1 MSSKI
6 KSFLHVPLSVLFC
19 ALFAAGFF
27 SCAALDS
34 PDDSSC
40 GAVYEIKGTLLAEG
54 AFPADFTAAQNST
67 GLSENAR
74 SGSAGIKGSVYYT
87 VKAVNTKTSSEYK
100 GAVSGSSFSV
110 KVPKGSWNV
119 LAEGFSDEGKSVQIL
134 KGSAEVSVDDDYSV
148 KSGIEV
154 AMSPLTD
161 GAGDI
166 LLKIQK
172 TADSGIKSFRARLE
186 KLGGGEPVSPESIEI
201 DFPSDSDFANFKK
214 DKIDSGTYT
223 LHLEFYSEAG
233 CAGNLLFYAQE
244 TVNVFKNLTT
254 DTWRGNSSFLKN
266 GNFAVSKENVDTF
279 SMTTFFVQGT
289 DGTYTPAAAAADS
302 NSGTYFAPLRTVQAA
317 VDKIE
322 SLNDG
327 TSSYTVMVDGNF
339 TAEAK
344 DVRWPSSDFTE
355 AFVVIEPS
363 KELNV
368 TIRGISQNS
377 PAVLNVDSNGRVFF
391 IGGNASVTLERLKV
405 SKGSCID
412 NGGGIFCNGNL
423 NLNYCTIED
432 NQAGENGGGILC
444 SGDLNLNYCTF
455 KGNRSEANG
464 GAICFEGNSLN
475 ISGGEVTNNSG
486 GSSGGGIYC
495 SGKSS
500 IMNCNF
506 EDNSA
511 EASFG
516 GAIYFVAKS
525 DGPAVTNDMS
535 DCEIKNN
542 KANNSSGGAI
552 ACGKKVSLNLFN
564 GKVSGNRTNSG
575 GAIYFGGGEGTILS
589 IKDGFFSDNTST
601 LGVGGAISI
610 DKYGKLQ
617 LGGSVTIEKKD
628 DVNDN
633 DIYLATD
640 KTIEIIGKL
649 SPENSDYTARLSIQ
663 DCNIGRRPLVG
674 SDGNN
679 TLTEDDY
686 SKFLIS
692 DPTNEGWHINKYG
705 YLTKPVSITGFN
717 GDWIPEIYT
726 DITVSSVAE
735 LKKFAELVSA
745 GNSMEKFT
753 INLTKDINTN
763 PYDFSGIGDGNK
775 PFSGTFNG
783 NGKTIKVEKLAK
795 VAKSIF
801 LNVKN
806 GTIKN
811 LKSDGEFTCSG
822 IVTEINN
829 GVVENCENSANITG
843 TGDGDIGGIVSQA
856 KNSSIIKCVNRGGV
870 TGGSYRM
877 SGILYYNIMGGICGY
892 MDGGNILD
900 CMNIGS
906 LSLVSNSSEILVGGI
921 IGKFIPSEKEDNG
934 VFNSINRGLVVPGQ
948 NSSARLVGGIIGATE
963 FGANSCAYVKNCL
976 TAELITGSAGYSGD
990 ILRVDSYDPEYTYEF
1005 GVSDCYFIENPF
1017 GVSDYQVLVY
1027 NFKICKVN
1035 SFSKSDS
1042 QFSTNRPLTV
1052 GSVTS
1057 SDLVDLLNAWVDEQN
1072 SSGGT
1077 YLKWKYTETTPV
1089 NLELVYEN

>member
-19 ALFAAGFF
+19 ALLAAGFF

-40 GAVYEIKGTLLAEG
+40 GAVYEIKGILLTEG
-54 AFPADFTAAQNST
+54 AFPADLTATQNST

-87 VKAVNTKTSSEYK
+87 VKAVNTKTSSEYN
-100 GAVSGSSFSV
+100 GTVSGSSFSV
-110 KVPKGSWNV
+110 KVPKGSWNI

-172 TADSGIKSFRARLE
+172 TADSGIKSFCARLE
-186 KLGGGEPVSPESIEI
+186 KLGGEPFSPESIEI
-201 DFPSDSDFANFKK
+201 NFPPDSDSANFEKN
-214 DKIDSGTYT
+214 KIDSGTYI
-223 LHLEFYSEAG
+223 LHLEFYSKAD
-233 CAGNLLFYAQE
+233 CSGNLLFYAQE

-254 DTWRGNSSFLKN
+254 DTWRGNSSYLKD
-266 GNFAVSKENVDTF
+266 GTFTVSKQNVDTF

-289 DGTYTPAAAAADS
+289 DGTYAPAAEAADS

-327 TSSYTVMVDGNF
+327 ISSYTVMVDGNF
-339 TAEAK
+339 TAEGG
-344 DVRWPSSDFTE
+344 DVREPSSDWIS
-355 AFVVIEPS
+355 AFVVIEPL

-368 TIRGISQNS
+368 TIRGISQDS
-377 PAVLNVDSNGRVFF
+377 PAVLNVNSNGRVFF

-405 SKGSCID
+405 SKGFCID

-432 NQAGENGGGILC
+432 NHAGGNGGGILC
-444 SGDLNLNYCTF
+444 SGDLNLNCCTF
-455 KGNRSEANG
+455 KNNRSEANG

-506 EDNSA
+506 EGNSA
-511 EASFG
+511 DKSFG

-542 KANNSSGGAI
+542 EANNSSGGAI
-552 ACGKKVSLNLFN
+552 ACGENVSLNLFN
-564 GKVSGNRTNSG
+564 GKVSGNITKSG
-575 GAIYFGGGEGTILS
+575 GAIDFKGGDESVLS
-589 IKDGFFSDNTST
+589 IRDGFFSDNKST
-601 LGVGGAISI
+601 GSAVGAISV
-610 DKYGKLQ
+610 DTKGKLQ
-617 LGGSVTIEKKD
+617 LGGSVTIKID
-628 DVNDN
+628 DVNHN

-640 KTIEIIGKL
+640 KPIEIIGKL
-649 SPENSDYTARLSIQ
+649 SPENSNYTARLSIE
-663 DCNIGRRPLVG
+663 DCKIGKRPLVG
-674 SDGNN
+674 SD
-679 TLTEDDY
+679 EDKLPEEDY

-692 DPTNEGWHINKYG
+692 DPTKDGWHINKYG
-705 YLTKPVSITGFN
+705 YLTRPVSINGFK
-717 GDWIPEIYT
+717 GDWNHEIYT
-726 DITVSSVAE
+726 DITVSNVEE
-735 LKKFAELVSA
+735 LNKFAELVNA

-753 INLTKDINTN
+753 INLMKDINTN
-763 PYDFSGIGDGNK
+763 TNTFFGIGDEDK

-783 NGKTIKVEKLAK
+783 NGKTIEVKRQDYIDSIMS
-795 VAKSIF
+795 SIF

-811 LKSDGEFTCSG
+811 LKSAGEFECSG
-822 IVTEINN
+822 IVKEINN
-829 GVVENCENSANITG
+829 GVVENCENYANITG
-843 TGDGDIGGIVSQA
+843 KGDIGGIVSQA
-856 KNSSIIKCVNRGGV
+856 TNSSIIKCVNRGVV
-870 TGGSYRM
+870 TGTYDGISSYF
-877 SGILYYNIMGGICGY
+877 SYYIVGGICGS

-900 CMNIGS
+900 CMNIGRIS
-906 LSLVSNSSEILVGGI
+906 FDSSVKEILVGGI

-934 VFNSINRGLVVPGQ
+934 VFNSINRGLVEPGK
-948 NSSARLVGGIIGATE
+948 NHSANTVGGIIGATE

-976 TAELITGSAGYSGD
+976 NAEFLTKSTSFSGD
-990 ILRVDSYDPEYTYEF
+990 ILCVDTYDSEYTYEF

-1017 GVSDYQVLVY
+1017 GVSSDGQVVVE

-1035 SFSKSDS
+1035 SFSQSDS
-1042 QFSTNRPLTV
+1042 QFSTNQPLTV
-1052 GSVTS
+1052 GAVTS
-1057 SDLVDLLNAWVDEQN
+1057 SDLVELLNAWVDEQN

-1077 YLKWKYTETTPV
+1077 YLRWKYTDDSPV
-1089 NLELVYEN
+1089 KLELVYEN

>member
-19 ALFAAGFF
+19 ALLAAGFF

-40 GAVYEIKGTLLAEG
+40 GAVYEIKGILLTEG
-54 AFPADFTAAQNST
+54 AFPADLTAAQNST

-87 VKAVNTKTSSEYK
+87 VKAVNTKTSSEYN
-100 GAVSGSSFSV
+100 GTVSDSSFSV
-110 KVPKGSWNV
+110 KVPKGSWNI

-134 KGSAEVSVDDDYSV
+134 KGSAEVSVDDDYSA

-166 LLKIQK
+166 LLEIKK
-172 TADSGIKSFRARLE
+172 TAESGIKSFRARLE
-186 KLGGGEPVSPESIEI
+186 KLGGGESVSPESIEI
-201 DFPSDSDFANFKK
+201 NFPSDSDFANFKK
-214 DKIDSGTYT
+214 EEIDSGTYI
-223 LHLEFYSEAG
+223 LHLEFYSKAG
-233 CAGNLLFYAQE
+233 CTGNLLFYAQE

-254 DTWRGNSSFLKN
+254 DTWRGNSSYLKN
-266 GNFAVSKENVDTF
+266 GTFTVAKQNVDTF

-289 DGTYTPAAAAADS
+289 DGTYKPAAAAADS

-327 TSSYTVMVDGNF
+327 TSFYTVMVDGNF
-339 TAEAK
+339 TAEAE
-344 DVRWPSSDFTE
+344 DVKFASDDNA
-355 AFVVIEPS
+355 AFVVIEPL
-363 KELNV
+363 ENLNV
-368 TIRGISQNS
+368 TIRSISQES
-377 PAVLNVDSNGRVFF
+377 QAVLNVDFKGRVFF
-391 IGGNASVTLERLKV
+391 IGGNASVTLESLEV
-405 SKGSCID
+405 SNGSCIA

-423 NLNYCTIED
+423 NLNYCT
-432 NQAGENGGGILC
+432 
-444 SGDLNLNYCTF
+444 F
-455 KGNRSEANG
+455 KDNRSEANG

-486 GSSGGGIYC
+486 GSAGGGIYC

-506 EDNSA
+506 EGNSA

-525 DGPAVTNDMS
+525 DGPAVTNDMR

-542 KANNSSGGAI
+542 KADNSSGGAI
-552 ACGKKVSLNLFN
+552 ACGENVSLNLFN

-575 GAIYFGGGEGTILS
+575 GAIYFGGGKETILS
-589 IKDGFFSDNTST
+589 IRDGFFSENKST
-601 LGVGGAISI
+601 LGAGGAISI
-610 DKYGKLQ
+610 DKDGKLQ
-617 LGGSVTIEKKD
+617 LGGSVTIEIKN

-640 KTIEIIGKL
+640 KSIEIIGKL
-649 SPENSDYTARLSIQ
+649 SPENSNYTARLSIPV
-663 DCNIGRRPLVG
+663 CNIGSQPLVG
-674 SDGNN
+674 GDGYK
-679 TLTEDDY
+679 LTEDDY

-705 YLTKPVSITGFN
+705 YLTKPVSITEFN
-717 GDWIPEIYT
+717 EGWNHEIYT
-726 DITVSSVAE
+726 DITVSNVAE
-735 LKKFAELVSA
+735 LKKFADLVSA

-753 INLTKDINTN
+753 INLTEDINTN
-763 PYDFSGIGDGNK
+763 TNTFFGVGDVDK

-783 NGKTIKVEKLAK
+783 NGKTIELKRQTYLDLIIS
-795 VAKSIF
+795 SIF

-811 LKSDGEFTCSG
+811 LKSAGEFKCSG
-822 IVTEINN
+822 IVKEINN
-829 GVVENCENSANITG
+829 GVVENCENYANIKG
-843 TGDGDIGGIVSQA
+843 EDYIGGIVSQA
-856 KNSSIIKCVNRGGV
+856 TNSSIIKCVNRGVVIGEKDS
-870 TGGSYRM
+870 TLSIFSY
-877 SGILYYNIMGGICGY
+877 SIMGGICGS

-900 CMNIGS
+900 CMNIGR
-906 LSLVSNSSEILVGGI
+906 LSINSGGAKKILAGGI

-934 VFNSINRGLVVPGQ
+934 VFNSINRGLLVPGQ
-948 NSSARLVGGIIGATE
+948 NIYPDRVGGIIGATQL
-963 FGANSCAYVKNCL
+963 GANSCAYVKNCL
-976 TAELITGSAGYSGD
+976 TAEVITGSADYFSGD
-990 ILRVDSYDPEYTYEF
+990 ILCVDSYDPEYTYEF

-1052 GSVTS
+1052 GNETS
-1057 SDLVDLLNAWVDEQN
+1057 RNLVDLLNAWVDEQN
-1072 SSGGT
+1072 SFGGT
-1077 YLKWKYTETTPV
+1077 YLRWKYTDDSPV

>member
-19 ALFAAGFF
+19 ALLAAGFF

-54 AFPADFTAAQNST
+54 AFPADLTAAQNST

-100 GAVSGSSFSV
+100 GTVSGSSFSV
-110 KVPKGSWNV
+110 KVPKGSWNI

-134 KGSAEVSVDDDYSV
+134 KGSAVVSVDDDYSV
-148 KSGIEV
+148 KNGIEV

-166 LLKIQK
+166 LLEIQK
-172 TADSGIKSFRARLE
+172 TAESGIKSFRARLE
-186 KLGGGEPVSPESIEI
+186 KLGGEPVSSEQI
-201 DFPSDSDFANFKK
+201 DFLLDSDSANFKK
-214 DKIDSGTYT
+214 EEIDSGTYI
-223 LHLEFYSEAG
+223 LHLEFYSEEG

-254 DTWRGNSSFLKN
+254 DTWHGNSSYLKD
-266 GNFAVSKENVDTF
+266 GTFTVSKENVDTF

-289 DGTYTPAAAAADS
+289 GGTYTPAAAAADS

-322 SLNDG
+322 SINDG

-344 DVRWPSSDFTE
+344 DVSWTSDGNE

-363 KELNV
+363 KELSV
-368 TIRGISQNS
+368 TIRSISQDP
-377 PAVLNVDSNGRVFF
+377 PAVLNANNTDARVFF
-391 IGGNASVTLERLKV
+391 IGGNASVTLESLKV

-432 NQAGENGGGILC
+432 NRAGGNGGGIFC
-444 SGDLNLNYCTF
+444 SGDLNLNCCTF
-455 KGNRSEANG
+455 KNNRSEANG

-475 ISGGEVTNNSG
+475 ISGGELTNNSG
-486 GSSGGGIYC
+486 GSCGGGIYC

-506 EDNSA
+506 EGNSA
-511 EASFG
+511 DESFG

-525 DGPAVTNDMS
+525 DGSAVTNDMR

-542 KANNSSGGAI
+542 NANNSSGGAI
-552 ACGKKVSLNLFN
+552 ACGKNVSLKLSN
-564 GKVSGNRTNSG
+564 GKVSGNITKAG
-575 GAIYFGGGEGTILS
+575 GAIDFKGGDESVLS
-589 IKDGFFSDNTST
+589 IRDGFFSDNKST
-601 LGVGGAISI
+601 ASAVGAISI
-610 DKYGKLQ
+610 DKDGKLQ
-617 LGGSVTIEKKD
+617 LGGSVTIKID
-628 DVNDN
+628 DGNHN

-640 KTIEIIGKL
+640 EPIEIIGKL

-663 DCNIGRRPLVG
+663 DCKIGKRPLVG
-674 SDGNN
+674 SE
-679 TLTEDDY
+679 LTEEDY

-692 DPTNEGWHINKYG
+692 DPTNEGWHINKNG
-705 YLTKPVSITGFN
+705 YLTRPVSITEFK
-717 GDWIPEIYT
+717 GDWNPEIYT
-726 DITVSSVAE
+726 DITVSNVAE
-735 LKKFAELVSA
+735 LEKFANLV
-745 GNSMEKFT
+745 NDNKYTMENFT
-753 INLTKDINTN
+753 INLMKNISIDELSTFYGIGNSS
-763 PYDFSGIGDGNK
+763 YGCYFSGI
-775 PFSGTFNG
+775 FNG
-783 NGKTIKVEKLAK
+783 NGNTITSYKSDLF
-795 VAKSIF
+795 SIF
-801 LNVKN
+801 RVVKN

-811 LKSDGEFTCSG
+811 LKSDGLFEYSG
-822 IVTEINN
+822 IVKEIE
-829 GVVENCENSANITG
+829 GGIVENCENKAYIFG
-843 TGDGDIGGIVSQA
+843 GAGKVGGIVA
-856 KNSSIIKCVNRGGV
+856 EATNSSIIRCINTRGIQV
-870 TGGSYRM
+870 SSSSTENYV
-877 SGILYYNIMGGICGY
+877 GGICGY
-892 MDGGNILD
+892 LNDGNIED
-900 CMNIGS
+900 CMNTGNIECTDSKFGS
-906 LSLVSNSSEILVGGI
+906 CVGGIVACLVQSDTRNSGVFNSVNLGELKKNTITAYSDINFLTGGI
-921 IGKFIPSEKEDNG
+921 IGKLYLHYENNNAYIENCVNMG
-934 VFNSINRGLVVPGQ
+934 TIN
-948 NSSARLVGGIIGATE
+948 
-963 FGANSCAYVKNCL
+963 Y
-976 TAELITGSAGYSGD
+976 YSGKSD
-990 ILRVDSYDPEYTYEF
+990 HLGNIICQISVDYSDLLKFLNVSKCYSNQKPFFYD
-1005 GVSDCYFIENPF
+1005 GA
-1017 GVSDYQVLVY
+1017 DYNGRLG
-1027 NFKICKVN
+1027 ICEVN
-1035 SFSKSDS
+1035 SFSESDS
-1042 QFSTNRPLTV
+1042 EFFTNQPLTV
-1052 GSVTS
+1052 GNVTS
-1057 SDLVDLLNAWVDEQN
+1057 RNLVDLLNAWVDEQN

>member
-19 ALFAAGFF
+19 ALLAAGFF

-87 VKAVNTKTSSEYK
+87 VKAVNAKTSSEYK
-100 GAVSGSSFSV
+100 GAVSGNSFSV
-110 KVPKGSWNV
+110 KVPKGSWNI

-186 KLGGGEPVSPESIEI
+186 KLGGDEPVSSEPI
-201 DFPSDSDFANFKK
+201 DFPSDSDSANFKK
-214 DKIDSGTYT
+214 NEIDSGTYI
-223 LHLEFYSEAG
+223 LHLEFYSEAD

-254 DTWRGNSSFLKN
+254 DTWRGNSSYLKD
-266 GNFAVSKENVDTF
+266 GTFTVSKENVDTF

-339 TAEAK
+339 TAEDG
-344 DVRWPSSDFTE
+344 DVRDPSSDWIA

-363 KELNV
+363 NKLNV
-368 TIRGISQNS
+368 TIRGISKDS
-377 PAVLNVDSNGRVFF
+377 PAVLNVNSNGRVFF
-391 IGGNASVTLERLKV
+391 IGGNASVTLEKLKV
-405 SKGSCID
+405 SNGSCID
-412 NGGGIFCNGNL
+412 NGGGIFCNGSL
-423 NLNYCTIED
+423 NLNYCSIE
-432 NQAGENGGGILC
+432 NNRAGGNGGGILC
-444 SGDLNLNYCTF
+444 YGNLNLNYCTF
-455 KGNRSEANG
+455 KDNRSEANG

-486 GSSGGGIYC
+486 GSGGGGIFC
-495 SGKSS
+495 NGKSS

-506 EDNSA
+506 EGNSA

-552 ACGKKVSLNLFN
+552 ACGEKVSLNLFN
-564 GKVSGNRTNSG
+564 GKVSGNRTNAG

-589 IKDGFFSDNTST
+589 IRDGFFSDNKST
-601 LGVGGAISI
+601 LGAGGAISI
-610 DKYGKLQ
+610 DNYGKLQ
-617 LGGSVTIEKKD
+617 LGGSVTIETKD

-640 KTIEIIGKL
+640 KPIEIIGKL
-649 SPENSDYTARLSIQ
+649 SPENSNYTARLSIP
-663 DCNIGRRPLVG
+663 DCNIGSQPLVG
-674 SDGNN
+674 GDGYK
-679 TLTEDDY
+679 LTEDDY

-692 DPTNEGWHINKYG
+692 DPNNKGWHINKYG
-705 YLTKPVSITGFN
+705 YLTKPVSITEFN
-717 GDWIPEIYT
+717 EGWNHEIYT
-726 DITVSSVAE
+726 DITVSNVAE
-735 LKKFAELVSA
+735 LKKFADLVSA

-753 INLTKDINTN
+753 INLTEDINMDDT
-763 PYDFSGIGDGNK
+763 DGFIGIGDENK
-775 PFSGTFNG
+775 PFSGTFDG
-783 NGKTIKVEKLAK
+783 NGKTIKFERKISLSGVIMD
-795 VAKSIF
+795 SIF
-801 LNVKN
+801 FNVKN

-811 LKSDGEFTCSG
+811 LKSSGEFYRSG
-822 IVTEINN
+822 IVKEINN
-829 GVVENCENSANITG
+829 GVVENCENYANITG
-843 TGDGDIGGIVSQA
+843 RYYVGGIVSKA
-856 KNSSIIKCVNRGGV
+856 TNSSIIKCVNRGVV
-870 TGGSYRM
+870 TVKINM
-877 SGILYYNIMGGICGY
+877 WMDVTCVAGGICGS

-900 CMNIGS
+900 CMNIGKI
-906 LSLVSNSSEILVGGI
+906 SSSGAANQRILGGI
-921 IGKFIPSEKEDNG
+921 IGKCNFIPSEKEDNG
-934 VFNSINRGLVVPGQ
+934 VFNSINRGDFSD
-948 NSSARLVGGIIGATE
+948 SSLAGGIIGATSVI
-963 FGANSCAYVKNCL
+963 ANSCAYVKNCL
-976 TAELITGSAGYSGD
+976 NTGLLTGSFSLSGD
-990 ILRVDSYDPEYTYEF
+990 ILCISGHDPDYNYEF
-1005 GVSDCYFIENPF
+1005 GVSNCYFIKEPF
-1017 GVSDYQVLVY
+1017 GTYTDELGKF
-1027 NFKICKVN
+1027 FKICKVN

-1042 QFSTNRPLTV
+1042 QFSTNQPLTV

-1057 SDLVDLLNAWVDEQN
+1057 SDLVELLNAWVDEQN

>member
-19 ALFAAGFF
+19 ALLAAGFF

-34 PDDSSC
+34 PDESSC

-54 AFPADFTAAQNST
+54 AFPADLTAAQNST

-74 SGSAGIKGSVYYT
+74 SGSAGIKVAVYYT

-172 TADSGIKSFRARLE
+172 TADSGIRSFRARLE
-186 KLGGGEPVSPESIEI
+186 KLGGEPVSPEPIKI
-201 DFPSDSDFANFKK
+201 DFPSDSDSANLKK
-214 DKIDSGTYT
+214 DKIASGTYI
-223 LHLEFYSEAG
+223 LHLEFYSGTG
-233 CAGNLLFYAQE
+233 CTGNLLYYAQE

-254 DTWRGNSSFLKN
+254 DTWRGNSSYLKN
-266 GNFAVSKENVDTF
+266 GTFTVAKQNVDTF

-289 DGTYTPAAAAADS
+289 GGTYTPAAAANDS

-322 SLNDG
+322 SINDG

-344 DVRWPSSDFTE
+344 DVSWPSSDFTE

-368 TIRGISQNS
+368 TIRGISKDS
-377 PAVLNVDSNGRVFF
+377 PAVLNVNSNGRGFY
-391 IGGNASVTLERLKV
+391 IGEYASVTLERLKV
-405 SKGSCID
+405 SKGSCLD
-412 NGGGIFCNGNL
+412 NGGGIFCNGSL

-432 NQAGENGGGILC
+432 NHAGGNGGGILC
-444 SGDLNLNYCTF
+444 NGDLNLSYCTF
-455 KGNRSEANG
+455 KNNRSEANG

-475 ISGGEVTNNSG
+475 ISGGEVKNNSG

-495 SGKSS
+495 SGKSY
-500 IMNCNF
+500 IKNCNF
-506 EDNSA
+506 EGNRA
-511 EASFG
+511 EESFG

-542 KANNSSGGAI
+542 NANNRSGGAI
-552 ACGKKVSLNLFN
+552 ACGEKVSLNLFN
-564 GKVSGNRTNSG
+564 GKVSGNKTNSG

-589 IKDGFFSDNTST
+589 IRDGFFSDNKST
-601 LGVGGAISI
+601 LGAGGAISI
-610 DKYGKLQ
+610 DINGKLQ
-617 LGGSVTIEKKD
+617 LGGSVTIEID
-628 DVNDN
+628 DVNHN

-640 KTIEIIGKL
+640 KPIEIIGKL
-649 SPENSDYTARLSIQ
+649 SPENSNYTARLSIP
-663 DCNIGRRPLVG
+663 DCNIGKRPLVG
-674 SDGNN
+674 SDGS
-679 TLTEDDY
+679 LTEDDY

-692 DPTNEGWHINKYG
+692 DPDNKGWHINKYG
-705 YLTKPVSITGFN
+705 YLTRPVSITGFN
-717 GDWIPEIYT
+717 GGWNHEIYT
-726 DITVSSVAE
+726 DITVSSVTE
-735 LKKFAELVSA
+735 LNKFAELVSA

-753 INLTKDINTN
+753 INLTKDINTDTN
-763 PYDFSGIGDGNK
+763 TFFGIGDEDK

-783 NGKTIKVEKLAK
+783 NGKTIEVKRQTYIDFIMS
-795 VAKSIF
+795 SIF

-811 LKSDGEFTCSG
+811 LKSAGEFGCSG
-822 IVTEINN
+822 IVKEINN
-829 GVVENCENSANITG
+829 GVVENCENYANIKG
-843 TGDGDIGGIVSQA
+843 KGDVGGIVSQA
-856 KNSSIIKCVNRGGV
+856 TNSSIIKCVNRGVV
-870 TGGSYRM
+870 TGTYDGVSSYF
-877 SGILYYNIMGGICGY
+877 SSYIVGGICGS

-900 CMNIGS
+900 CMNIGRIS
-906 LSLVSNSSEILVGGI
+906 FDSSTKEILVGGI
-921 IGKFIPSEKEDNG
+921 IGMFIPSEKEDNG
-934 VFNSINRGLVVPGQ
+934 VFNSINRGLVEPGK
-948 NSSARLVGGIIGATE
+948 NHSANTVGGIIGATA
-963 FGANSCAYVKNCL
+963 FRANSCAYVKNCL
-976 TAELITGSAGYSGD
+976 NAEFLTKSTSLSGD
-990 ILRVDSYDPEYTYEF
+990 ILCVDTYDPEYTYEF

-1017 GVSDYQVLVY
+1017 GVSSDGQVVVD

-1042 QFSTNRPLTV
+1042 QFSTIQPLTV
-1052 GSVTS
+1052 GAVTS
-1057 SDLVDLLNAWVDEQN
+1057 RNLVDLLNAWVDEQN

-1077 YLKWKYTETTPV
+1077 YLKWKYTKTTSV